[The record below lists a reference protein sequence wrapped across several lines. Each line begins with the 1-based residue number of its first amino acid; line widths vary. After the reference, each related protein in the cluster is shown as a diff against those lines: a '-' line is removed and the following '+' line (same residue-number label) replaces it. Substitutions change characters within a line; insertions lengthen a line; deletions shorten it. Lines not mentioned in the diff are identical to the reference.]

1 MKDYS
6 IALAEQLE
14 RQLAALV
21 PSPEEDLPRHCEQA
35 IRLCLDA
42 LGQLRT
48 AFLKQEPSQ
57 AEEIE
62 FFRHGKPL
70 LSGRLLYFQE
80 LYRLEDHR
88 PLGSEKTVRH
98 YYRQALRKKERF
110 FERHA
115 AFHRYC
121 RRGDTY
127 LDGRFFLRRQECTAD
142 GESFHF
148 QLDPLFATSHDYK
161 VAQFA
166 AYARL
171 QDYLAGKLEGKAQAS
186 HVVPQLQWT
195 GPKVGLI
202 ELAYALHTEGVFRHG
217 ATDIG
222 EIVAFLGRAF
232 GVEVG
237 QFHRTFH
244 EICNRKTDRTKFL
257 MALQEHLLRRM
268 EEADAT

>member
-1 MKDYS
+1 MKDHC
-6 IALAEQLE
+6 IALTEQLE
-14 RQLAALV
+14 SQLAALV
-21 PSPEEDLPRHCEQA
+21 PSREEDLLRHCEQA

-42 LGQLRT
+42 LGQLRK
-48 AFLKQEPSQ
+48 AFLKQRHSQ

-62 FFRHGKPL
+62 FFRHCKPL
-70 LSGRLLYFQE
+70 LSSRLLYFQE
-80 LYRLEDHR
+80 LYRLEDNR
-88 PLGSEKTVRH
+88 PVGTDKTVRQ

-121 RRGDTY
+121 RRGDTH
-127 LDGRFFLRRQECTAD
+127 LDRRFFLRRQERTAD
-142 GESFHF
+142 AESFHF

-161 VAQFA
+161 VAQFE
-166 AYARL
+166 AYGRL
-171 QDYLAGKLEGKAQAS
+171 QDYLIAQLEGKAKGYPA
-186 HVVPQLQWT
+186 VPQLQWT

-217 ATDIG
+217 AADIG

-232 GVEVG
+232 GVDVG

-268 EEADAT
+268 EQADAT